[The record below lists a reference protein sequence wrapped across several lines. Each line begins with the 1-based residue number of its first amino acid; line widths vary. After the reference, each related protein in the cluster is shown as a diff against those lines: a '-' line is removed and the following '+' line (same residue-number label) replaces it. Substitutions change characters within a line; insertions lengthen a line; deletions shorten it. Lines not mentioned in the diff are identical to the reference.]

1 VTAKL
6 FPGGLNPLEQ
16 GINVRVLAV
25 ARRAGLEIYLVGGY
39 LRDVLMGRLGG
50 HGLPKDFDYAVSG
63 GAVPFARAVAAELNG
78 HFVLLDADSDTARV
92 VLEDGTMLD
101 FAGCVGGG
109 IESDILRR
117 DFTMNALAWDPD
129 RPDEILDLV
138 GGRADIA
145 GRLIRAVSESNFVD
159 DPLRM
164 LRAFRFLAT
173 MGGTIESGTVEMIR
187 RHCRLIASTAAE
199 RVCYEL
205 FLILD
210 SPLAGSALQQM
221 AAAGLVEVIFPE
233 LAATRAVPP
242 NAFHHLGLWD
252 HSLEAVC
259 QAEHYLTAL
268 PDWARPELTA
278 ELSSGVTRLAA
289 TKLSCLIHDIGK
301 PDTWVVTPEGRH
313 TFYGHDRLGAEMS
326 EQIAARLKWSRPLE
340 RFVVKLVRWHLRPG
354 QLFHQGP
361 PTDRAIHRF
370 YRAIGSDVPALLLLA
385 LADLGATRGAGMDAA
400 LHASL
405 TDNLFGLLNRF
416 PAFLESESKQ
426 IRLLDGRQVMRL
438 LGVGPGPLLGELL
451 EALSEAQA
459 LNEVKTRKDAER
471 FVAELYRQKYCQ

>member
-1 VTAKL
+1 MNAKL
-6 FPGGLNPLEQ
+6 FPGPLHPLEQ
-16 GINVRVLAV
+16 DVNVRVLAV
-25 ARRAGLEIYLVGGY
+25 ARRTGVKIYLVGGY
-39 LRDVLMGRLGG
+39 LRDLLAGCLGG
-50 HGLPKDFDYAVSG
+50 NSLPKDFDYAVCG

-92 VLEDGTMLD
+92 VLDDGTVLD

-109 IESDILRR
+109 IESDVVRR

-145 GRLIRAVSESNFVD
+145 GRIIRAISESNFVD

-164 LRAFRFLAT
+164 LRAFRFMAT
-173 MGGTIESGTVEMIR
+173 MGGTIEAGTVEMIK
-187 RHCRLIASTAAE
+187 RHCRLIASIAAE

-210 SPLAGSALQQM
+210 SPAAGALKQM
-221 AAAGLVEVIFPE
+221 AATGLVEVIFPE

-252 HSLEAVC
+252 HSLEVAC

-268 PDWARPELTA
+268 PDWVRADLGA

-289 TKLSCLIHDIGK
+289 TKLACLIHDIGK
-301 PDTWVVTPEGRH
+301 PDTWVVRPEGRH
-313 TFYGHDRLGAEMS
+313 TFYGHDRLGAEMT
-326 EQIAARLKWSRPLE
+326 ERIAARLKWSRPVE

-354 QLFHQGP
+354 QLFHQGQ
-361 PTDRAIHRF
+361 PTERAIHRF
-370 YRAIGSDVPALLLLA
+370 YRALGSYVPPLVLLA
-385 LADLGATRGAGMDAA
+385 LADLGATRGAGLDATVR
-400 LHASL
+400 ASL
-405 TDNLFGLLNRF
+405 EENLFGLINCF
-416 PAFLESESKQ
+416 PAFLDRESKQ
-426 IRLLDGRQVMRL
+426 VRLLDGHQVMGL

-471 FVAELYRQKYCQ
+471 FVAEHYRRKYCQ

>member
-1 VTAKL
+1 MTAKL
-6 FPGGLNPLEQ
+6 FPRGAHPLEQ

-25 ARRAGLEIYLVGGY
+25 ARRAGVKIYLVGGY

-63 GAVPFARAVAAELNG
+63 AAVPFARAVAAELNG

-109 IESDILRR
+109 IESDVVRR

-145 GRLIRAVSESNFVD
+145 SRIIRAISESNFVD

-173 MGGTIESGTVEMIR
+173 IGGTIETGTAAMIK

-210 SPLAGSALQQM
+210 SPSAGSALKQM
-221 AAAGLVEVIFPE
+221 GATGLVEVIFPE

-259 QAEHYLTAL
+259 QAEYLLPALPEWAL
-268 PDWARPELTA
+268 PDLAG

-289 TKLSCLIHDIGK
+289 TKLACLIHDIGK
-301 PDTWVVTPEGRH
+301 PDTWAVTPEGRH
-313 TFYGHDRLGAEMS
+313 TFYGHDRLGAEMT
-326 EQIAARLKWSRPLE
+326 ERIALRLKWSRPLE

-354 QLFHQGP
+354 QLFHQGQ

-370 YRAIGSDVPALLLLA
+370 YRALGPDVPPLLLLA
-385 LADLGATRGAGMDAA
+385 LADLGATRGTGMDPEVR
-400 LHASL
+400 ASL
-405 TDNLFGLLNRF
+405 EDNLLGLLKRF
-416 PAFLESESKQ
+416 PAFREGASKQ
-426 IRLLDGRQVMRL
+426 ARLLDGRQVMRL

-451 EALSEAQA
+451 EALAEAQA
-459 LNEVKTRKDAER
+459 LNEVSTRKDAER
-471 FVAELYRQKYCQ
+471 FVAELYRQKHAK